1 MNYDII
7 TYVSYISAK
16 NHELWKRYVT
26 LYKTR
31 PSTTFLVDLLKS
43 YSLTKVTFLVGV
55 VVVALSWDGKH
66 SKSLVRES
74 YGQGKKRNVKKNKE
88 VITVTDMQ
96 NKSYV
101 GDFRADSAKGKA
113 VAEGVVSKAQEKR
126 LALTNVKFVCGDSTA
141 SMTGYKDGSFAYH
154 YYSYGEFV
162 HAFRQFF
169 RGGASEIW

>member
-1 MNYDII
+1 MD
-7 TYVSYISAK
+7 S
-16 NHELWKRYVT
+16 
-26 LYKTR
+26 
-31 PSTTFLVDLLKS
+31 LKS
-43 YSLTKVTFLVGV
+43 SSLTKVTFLVGV

-126 LALTNVKFVCGDSTA
+126 LALTG
-141 SMTGYKDGSFAYH
+141 AYRN
-154 YYSYGEFV
+154 SEFLCV
-162 HAFRQFF
+162 
-169 RGGASEIW
+169 EIVLPV

>member
-1 MNYDII
+1 MLF
-7 TYVSYISAK
+7 S
-16 NHELWKRYVT
+16 
-26 LYKTR
+26 TR
-31 PSTTFLVDLLKS
+31 
-43 YSLTKVTFLVGV
+43 
-55 VVVALSWDGKH
+55 DGKH

-126 LALTNVKFVCGDSTA
+126 LALTG
-141 SMTGYKDGSFAYH
+141 AYRN
-154 YYSYGEFV
+154 SEFLCV
-162 HAFRQFF
+162 
-169 RGGASEIW
+169 EIVLPV

>member
-1 MNYDII
+1 M
-7 TYVSYISAK
+7 
-16 NHELWKRYVT
+16 
-26 LYKTR
+26 
-31 PSTTFLVDLLKS
+31 DLLKS

-141 SMTGYKDGSFAYH
+141 SMTGYKDGSFAWYEELTGNILPLG
-154 YYSYGEFV
+154 SLLD
-162 HAFRQFF
+162 APFRTS
-169 RGGASEIW
+169 SEETS